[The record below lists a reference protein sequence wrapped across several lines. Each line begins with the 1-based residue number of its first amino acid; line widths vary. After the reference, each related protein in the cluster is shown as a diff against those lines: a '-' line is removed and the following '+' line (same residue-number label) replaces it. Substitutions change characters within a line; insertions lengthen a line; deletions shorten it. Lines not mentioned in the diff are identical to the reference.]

1 MKALLTFIIVVSIL
15 SFSSCSDDPSKLSSQ
30 ETEAWRKKSDS
41 IIAITFDTLRSSL
54 AKAIAEGNFEGAI
67 NFCREAAYPL
77 TATYMTPGTRLKR
90 VSDRYRNPANKP
102 DEKEQSILAAFK
114 DLKDSGKPV
123 DPVFELDEDG
133 NRHYFKPIFIQSLC
147 LNCHGSRDEQI
158 RPDVWNAIRQRY
170 PSDLAFDYQEGDLRG
185 LWHLSYNKN

>member
-1 MKALLTFIIVVSIL
+1 MKALLTSIIVVSSLNLL
-15 SFSSCSDDPSKLSSQ
+15 SCGDDPSKLSLQ
-30 ETEAWRKKSDS
+30 ETGTWTKKSDS

-54 AKAIAEGNFEGAI
+54 AKAITEGNFEGAI

-77 TATYMTPGTRLKR
+77 TATYMTPDTKLKR

-102 DEKEQSILAAFK
+102 DEKEQSILAAFQ

-123 DPVFELDEDG
+123 DPVLELDKEG
-133 NRHYFKPIFIQSLC
+133 NRHYFKPIFVQSLC
-147 LNCHGSRDEQI
+147 LNCHGSRNEQI

-170 PSDLAFDYQEGDLRG
+170 PSDLAFDYKEGDLRG